1 MTGDTVECF
10 NCGHENPSWAQV
22 CRSCGYAI
30 QPVASTSG
38 VPAGLFPTDRASLT
52 AIGGAM
58 AAIVG
63 AILLGLILSGLIPA
77 APNVATETPS
87 PTPTPSASATASE
100 APSAVESASASVLPS
115 PQLPGTLIFGT
126 GWDNT
131 ALQIT
136 GPTSD
141 FTAASSGF
149 AHAISLAEPIGVD
162 RLQEEV
168 VRLAEDGT
176 ETVVQSRDERTGTV
190 FVDPTRTVDG
200 FKSSASVSEL
210 IAAWGTGTHIL
221 RVYRGGELIAEGS
234 FTFS

>member
-1 MTGDTVECF
+1 MTGDTIECF

-22 CRSCGYAI
+22 CRSCGYAL
-30 QPVASTSG
+30 QQVAPTG
-38 VPAGLFPTDRASLT
+38 AGPAGLFPTDQASLT

-58 AAIVG
+58 GAIVG
-63 AILLGLILSGLIPA
+63 AIVLGLVLSGLIPP
-77 APNVATETPS
+77 APNVAAET
-87 PTPTPSASATASE
+87 PTPTPSPSASATASVE
-100 APSAVESASASVLPS
+100 PSIIESAGASGSASPE
-115 PQLPGTLIFGT
+115 LPGTLAFGT

-131 ALQIT
+131 ALQII
-136 GPTSD
+136 GPTTE

-168 VRLAEDGT
+168 VRLAADGT
-176 ETVVQSRDERTGTV
+176 ETVVQSRADGTV
-190 FVDPTRTVDG
+190 FVDPTRTTDG
-200 FKSSASVSEL
+200 LKSSSSVAEL
-210 IAAWGTGTHIL
+210 IAGWGKGTFVM